1 MKTPEEATELI
12 ENISANDHTILR
24 DRVHQPTKKRLLNW
38 LVVFHLG
45 NKLVDS
51 YLSNEEEEQEIVMN
65 QDTPI
70 TSLGG
75 HDDAVVGSG

>member
-1 MKTPEEATELI
+1 MI
-12 ENISANDHTILR
+12 R
-24 DRVHQPTKKRLLNW
+24 DKEVMLDLLNW
-38 LVVFHLG
+38 LVVFQ
-45 NKLVDS
+45 LVDS

-75 HDDAVVGSG
+75 HAAQITSEVGQLI

>member
-1 MKTPEEATELI
+1 MI
-12 ENISANDHTILR
+12 R
-24 DRVHQPTKKRLLNW
+24 DKEVMLDLLNW

-75 HDDAVVGSG
+75 HAAQITSEVGQLI